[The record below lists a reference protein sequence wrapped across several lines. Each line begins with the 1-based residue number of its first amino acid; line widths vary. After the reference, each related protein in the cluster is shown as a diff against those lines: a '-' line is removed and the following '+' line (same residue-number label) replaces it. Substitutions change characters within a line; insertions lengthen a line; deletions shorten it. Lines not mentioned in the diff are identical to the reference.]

1 MEPNPQ
7 VTEAILEIVENQ
19 LRAGD
24 PEETK
29 TTYERL
35 VGLGYSESEARKL
48 LGCVVLTELN
58 EVTRQQKPFN
68 QKRFSRLLCEL
79 PKLPWE

>member
-1 MEPNPQ
+1 MKPNPQ

-19 LRAGD
+19 LRAGE

-35 VGLGYSESEARKL
+35 VGLGYSESKARKL

-58 EVTRQQKPFN
+58 EVTRQLKPFN
-68 QKRFSRLLCEL
+68 
-79 PKLPWE
+79 